1 MGHYRHVQG
10 KIGVVVAGKKVNI
23 SVDEELAKRIEAYGK
38 KRGMRRSKAAAELI
52 EMALD
57 GDYAPEHVATL
68 RTNLRRSYELF
79 DNIMDTIK
87 ASGYKHH

>member
-1 MGHYRHVQG
+1 M
-10 KIGVVVAGKKVNI
+10 ADKKVSI
-23 SVDEELAKRIEAYGK
+23 TIDGELAERIEAYGK
-38 KRGMRRSKAAAELI
+38 KRGLRRSKAAAELI

>member
-1 MGHYRHVQG
+1 M
-10 KIGVVVAGKKVNI
+10 AGKKVSI
-23 SVDEELAKRIEAYGK
+23 TIDEELAERIEAYGK
-38 KRGMRRSKAAAELI
+38 KRGLRRSKAAAELI

-57 GDYAPEHVATL
+57 GDYSPEHVATL

-79 DNIMDTIK
+79 DSIMDAIK

>member
-1 MGHYRHVQG
+1 M
-10 KIGVVVAGKKVNI
+10 AGKKVSI
-23 SVDEELAKRIEAYGK
+23 TIDEELAERIEAYGK